1 MKKMI
6 LFNVFIFLQFMAS
19 AQEQV
24 WYDDHAIQRSLEGDF
39 KSISISGSIKL
50 VLSQSEK
57 TGIAVSAAD
66 LSYQEQ
72 IITEIVNNTLMIY
85 ASKNR
90 WKGAGKTATVYLSYK
105 MIHSILASGAS
116 SVNLVG
122 DVRLPHLKISLSGAS
137 KLKAHLYGT
146 SLTLSLS
153 GASEATIAGKTGS
166 LQLVCSG
173 ASDLNGFDMQAET
186 CTVVASGASDVK
198 IRVNKELKAVASGA
212 SHIYYGGN
220 ATITDI
226 KSTGASKVEKKY

>member
-6 LFNVFIFLQFMAS
+6 LFNVFILLQLWS
-19 AQEQV
+19 CAQEQV
-24 WYDDHAIQRSLEGDF
+24 WYDDHATQRSLEGDF
-39 KSISISGSIKL
+39 NSISISGSIKL

-57 TGIAVSAAD
+57 TGLAVSAAD
-66 LSYQEQ
+66 QRYQEQ

-116 SVNLVG
+116 SVNIVG
-122 DVRLPHLKISLSGAS
+122 NVQFSRLKISLSGAS
-137 KLKAHLYGT
+137 KLKAHLHGT
-146 SLTLSLS
+146 SLALSLS

-166 LQLVCSG
+166 LELVCSG
-173 ASDLNGFDMQAET
+173 ASDLNGFDMQTET

-198 IRVNKELKAVASGA
+198 IQVNKELKAVASGA